1 MCSELWSFETMA
13 VFTFLPVLPGL
24 SPYEKAS
31 IKPLPIRVEVMFR
44 QRKMYPIVPIPP
56 NSPFFG
62 TNLQGPSSKKLA
74 IPLAAEIREVT
85 NVAKNKENKGSMLL
99 NPKPCCCPVINL
111 GFCAQ
116 RQSRMCTCGT
126 LSMRGSEMYNLL

>member
-1 MCSELWSFETMA
+1 MSS
-13 VFTFLPVLPGL
+13 
-24 SPYEKAS
+24 SYDKAS
-31 IKPLPIRVEVMFR
+31 IKPLPNRVVVMLR

-85 NVAKNKENKGSMLL
+85 NVAQNKGSGSMPY
-99 NPKPCCCPVINL
+99 NPNLQCPVINL

-116 RQSRMCTCGT
+116 RQIRM
-126 LSMRGSEMYNLL
+126 